1 MPKDDQM
8 RFSNHLPCQTLTGL
22 AIEQISEADSPGR
35 LKRYRKGED
44 IWRPDDR
51 ADRIYF
57 LRRGQVTVMSG
68 DSEGNEIIMQVIER
82 GEPFGELCFCSQEK
96 GLRHTTGR
104 AVVESEALEI
114 RHADFVSYLRKD
126 ADALANFTFTLC
138 ERLSEMKL
146 RVGVLAHRGAEERLG
161 RLLLQLA
168 APPGQQHAEG
178 ANEVPLHV
186 GHEELAKMAAMN
198 RSHVSVT
205 MGKLRKKNLVRY
217 ERNRP
222 LVVDVPALTAYL
234 TRARRKRAKSSEDSE
249 QLTR

>member
-1 MPKDDQM
+1 MTKNDEP
-8 RFSNHLPCQTLTGL
+8 RFSNHLPCNTLTGITVDHL
-22 AIEQISEADSPGR
+22 PKDGSVGR
-35 LKRYRKGED
+35 IRRFLKGAD

-57 LRRGQVTVMSG
+57 LRRGQVVVMTG
-68 DSEGNEIIMQVIER
+68 DSEGNEVIMQVIER
-82 GEPFGELCFCSQEK
+82 GQPFGELCFCSQEK

-104 AVVESEALEI
+104 AVIDSEVLEI
-114 RHADFVSYLRKD
+114 SHRDFVSYLRKD
-126 ADALANFTFTLC
+126 MEALMNFTFTFC

-168 APPGQQHAEG
+168 APPGQQQHTEG
-178 ANEVPLHV
+178 TNEVPLHI

-198 RSHVSVT
+198 RSHVTVT
-205 MGKLRKKNLVRY
+205 MGKLRKRGLVRY

-234 TRARRKRAKSSEDSE
+234 TGG
-249 QLTR
+249 

>member
-1 MPKDDQM
+1 MAKDDQL
-8 RFSNHLPCQTLTGL
+8 RFSNHLPCHTLTGL
-22 AIEQISEADSPGR
+22 TFEHLPEDGSLGR
-35 LKRYRKGED
+35 IKRFRKGVD

-51 ADRIYF
+51 ADSIFF
-57 LRRGQVTVMSG
+57 LRRGQVVVMTG
-68 DSEGNEIIMQVIER
+68 DSKGNEVIMQVIEK

-114 RHADFVSYLRKD
+114 KHRDFVSHLQKNTN
-126 ADALANFTFTLC
+126 ALMEFTFTLC

-168 APPGQQHAEG
+168 APPGQQHTEG
-178 ANEVPLHV
+178 TNEVPLHIN
-186 GHEELAKMAAMN
+186 HEELAKMAAMN
-198 RSHVSVT
+198 RSHVTVT
-205 MGKLRKKNLVRY
+205 MGKLRKRGLVRY
-217 ERNRP
+217 QRNRP

-234 TRARRKRAKSSEDSE
+234 TEG
-249 QLTR
+249 

>member
-1 MPKDDQM
+1 MANNAPR
-8 RFSNHLPCQTLTGL
+8 RFSNHLSCQAMTGL
-22 AIEQISEADSPGR
+22 TLEHLPEDGSLGR
-35 LKRYRKGED
+35 VRTYRKGAD
-44 IWRPDDR
+44 LWRPDDR

-57 LRRGQVTVMSG
+57 LRRGQIMVMSG
-68 DSEGNEIIMQVIER
+68 DSEGNEVIMQVIEK

-104 AVVESEALEI
+104 AVVESEAQEI
-114 RHADFVSYLRKD
+114 KHRDFVGYLQKHT
-126 ADALANFTFTLC
+126 DALMDFTFTLC

-168 APPGQQHAEG
+168 APPGQQHTEG
-178 ANEVPLHV
+178 TNEVPLHLN
-186 GHEELAKMAAMN
+186 HEELAKMAAMN
-198 RSHVSVT
+198 RSHVTVT
-205 MGKLRKKNLVRY
+205 MGKLRRCGLVRY

-234 TRARRKRAKSSEDSE
+234 TDN
-249 QLTR
+249 

>member
-1 MPKDDQM
+1 MTKGESRRFTNHLSCQTMTGLTLEHLPKDG
-8 RFSNHLPCQTLTGL
+8 SL
-22 AIEQISEADSPGR
+22 GR
-35 LKRYRKGED
+35 TRRYHKGVD

-51 ADRIYF
+51 TDRIYF
-57 LRRGQVTVMSG
+57 LNRGQVIVMSG
-68 DSEGNEIIMQVIER
+68 DTEGNEVIMQVIEK

-96 GLRHTTGR
+96 GLRQTTGR

-114 RHADFVSYLRKD
+114 KHSDFLSYLQKNM
-126 ADALANFTFTLC
+126 DALLNFTFTFC

-168 APPGQQHAEG
+168 APPGQQHIEG
-178 ANEVPLHV
+178 ANEVPLHIN
-186 GHEELAKMAAMN
+186 HEELAKMAAMN

-205 MGKLRKKNLVRY
+205 MGKLRKRGLVRY

-234 TRARRKRAKSSEDSE
+234 TAN
-249 QLTR
+249 

>member
-1 MPKDDQM
+1 M
-8 RFSNHLPCQTLTGL
+8 TGL
-22 AIEQISEADSPGR
+22 ALEHLPEDDSLGR
-35 LKRYRKGED
+35 SGRYRKGAD

-51 ADRIYF
+51 ADCIYF
-57 LRRGQVTVMSG
+57 LRRGQVAVMSC
-68 DSEGNEIIMQVIER
+68 DSDGNEVIMQVIER

-104 AVVESEALEI
+104 TVIESDILEI
-114 RHADFVSYLRKD
+114 KHRDFVGYLQQHT
-126 ADALANFTFTLC
+126 DALMNFTFTLC

-168 APPGQQHAEG
+168 APPGPQHMEG
-178 ANEVPLHV
+178 TNEVPLHI

-205 MGKLRKKNLVRY
+205 MGKLRRRGLVRY

-222 LVVDVPALTAYL
+222 LMVNVPALTAYL
-234 TRARRKRAKSSEDSE
+234 TDG
-249 QLTR
+249 

>member
-1 MPKDDQM
+1 MAKNDQP

-22 AIEQISEADSPGR
+22 TLEHLPEDGSLGR
-35 LKRYRKGED
+35 TERYHKGAE

-51 ADRIYF
+51 ADRVYF
-57 LRRGQVTVMSG
+57 LRRGQVAVMTC
-68 DSEGNEIIMQVIER
+68 DPEGNEVIMQVIER
-82 GEPFGELCFCSQEK
+82 GAPFGELCFCAQEG
-96 GLRHTTGR
+96 GLRHTAAR
-104 AVVESEALEI
+104 AVVESEVLEI
-114 RHADFVSYLRKD
+114 KHGDFVTHLQKNV
-126 ADALANFTFTLC
+126 DALTNFTCTLC

-168 APPGQQHAEG
+168 ATPGQHAAG
-178 ANEVPLHV
+178 LNEVPLHV

-205 MGKLRKKNLVRY
+205 MGKLRKRGLVRY

-234 TRARRKRAKSSEDSE
+234 ADARQGRPKA
-249 QLTR
+249 

>member
-1 MPKDDQM
+1 MAKNDQL
-8 RFSNHLPCQTLTGL
+8 RFSNHLPCLTLTGL
-22 AIEQISEADSPGR
+22 ALEHLPEDGSLGR
-35 LKRYRKGED
+35 TKRYRKGEE

-57 LRRGQVTVMSG
+57 LRRGQAVVMTG
-68 DSEGNEIIMQVIER
+68 DSKGNEVIMQVIEK

-104 AVVESEALEI
+104 AVVESEVLEI
-114 RHADFVSYLRKD
+114 KLREFMSYLQKNTE
-126 ADALANFTFTLC
+126 ALMNFVFTFC
-138 ERLSEMKL
+138 VRLSEMKL
-146 RVGVLAHRGAEERLG
+146 RVGVLAHRGAEERIG

-168 APPGQQHAEG
+168 AHPGQQHTEG
-178 ANEVPLHV
+178 TNEVPLHI

-198 RSHVSVT
+198 RSHVTVT
-205 MGKLRKKNLVRY
+205 MGKLRKRGLVRY

-234 TRARRKRAKSSEDSE
+234 TDG
-249 QLTR
+249 

>member
-1 MPKDDQM
+1 MPEDDQM

-22 AIEQISEADSPGR
+22 AIEQLPEDDPPGR
-35 LKRYRKGED
+35 RRRYRKGAD
-44 IWRPDDR
+44 IWHPDDR
-51 ADRIYF
+51 TDRIYF
-57 LRRGQVTVMSG
+57 LRRGQIVVMSG
-68 DSEGNEIIMQVIER
+68 DPDGNEVIMQVIER
-82 GEPFGELCFCSQEK
+82 GEAFGELCFCSQER
-96 GLRHTTGR
+96 GLRHTTAR

-114 RHADFVSYLRKD
+114 KHGDFVGYLQKNT
-126 ADALANFTFTLC
+126 DALLNFTFTLC

-168 APPGQQHAEG
+168 AHPGQQHAEG
-178 ANEVPLHV
+178 TNEVPLHV

-205 MGKLRKKNLVRY
+205 MGKLRKRGLVRY

-222 LVVDVPALTAYL
+222 LVVDVPALTSYL
-234 TRARRKRAKSSEDSE
+234 TGARRKESKS
-249 QLTR
+249 

>member
-1 MPKDDQM
+1 MNMAKDASL
-8 RFSNHLPCQTLTGL
+8 RFSNHLSCHNLTGL
-22 AIEQISEADSPGR
+22 SLEHLPKDGSLGR
-35 LKRYRKGED
+35 VRRYRKGAD

-51 ADRIYF
+51 ANRIYF
-57 LRRGQVTVMSG
+57 LNRGQVAVMSG
-68 DSEGNEIIMQVIER
+68 DSEGNEVIMQVIER

-104 AVVESEALEI
+104 AVVESDVLEI
-114 RHADFVSYLRKD
+114 KHRDFVSYLQQHT
-126 ADALANFTFTLC
+126 DALLNFTFTLC

-146 RVGVLAHRGAEERLG
+146 RVGVLAHRGAEGRLG

-168 APPGQQHAEG
+168 APPGQQHTEG
-178 ANEVPLHV
+178 TNEVPLHI

-205 MGKLRKKNLVRY
+205 MGKLRRRGLVRY

-222 LVVDVPALTAYL
+222 LVVDVAALTAYL
-234 TRARRKRAKSSEDSE
+234 SDS
-249 QLTR
+249 

>member
-1 MPKDDQM
+1 MAKEDSL
-8 RFSNHLPCQTLTGL
+8 RFANHLSCNTLTGL
-22 AIEQISEADSPGR
+22 SLEYLPKDGSLGR
-35 LKRYRKGED
+35 TRRYRKGID

-51 ADRIYF
+51 ANSIYF
-57 LRRGQVTVMSG
+57 LNRGQVAVMSG
-68 DSEGNEIIMQVIER
+68 DSEGNEVIMQVIKK

-96 GLRHTTGR
+96 GLRHTIGR
-104 AVVESEALEI
+104 AVVESEVLEI
-114 RHADFVSYLRKD
+114 KHRDFVNYIQQHT
-126 ADALANFTFTLC
+126 DALINFTFTLC

-146 RVGVLAHRGAEERLG
+146 RIGILAHRGAEARLG

-168 APPGQQHAEG
+168 APPGQQHMEG
-178 ANEVPLHV
+178 TNDVPLHI

-205 MGKLRKKNLVRY
+205 MGKLRRRGLVRY

-234 TRARRKRAKSSEDSE
+234 SNS
-249 QLTR
+249 